1 MKCDVIVEKYQ
12 VSFPALTKKRYENN
26 RKLHDIAV
34 IYIRLDE
41 LQEHGSKMIK
51 IGKPTFGGTNITF
64 APVKT
69 AEEYQEELKAIIRYG
84 KALGLT
90 FEKKKVEKNE

>member
-1 MKCDVIVEKYQ
+1 MKGDVIVKSYQ
-12 VSFPALTKKRYENN
+12 MSFPPLTKKRYENN

-41 LQEHGSKMIK
+41 LQEHGAKMIK
-51 IGKPTFGGTNITF
+51 TGKPTFGGTEIAF

-69 AEEYQEELKAIIRYG
+69 AEEYQRELKAIIRDG
-84 KALGLT
+84 EALGLT
-90 FEKKKVEKNE
+90 FKKTKVEEAQ